1 VSIISPASI
10 VLVGGLKKEGKK
22 MSYIIDSKGVVHF
35 LSADRKGAA
44 NDRTKA
50 VEADREYK

>member
-1 VSIISPASI
+1 
-10 VLVGGLKKEGKK
+10 